1 MNRLKTDPAILARV
15 RALLAQR
22 DARPL
27 PTGHTRPEAKVNVLA
42 DGGAEVLLYDE
53 IGYWGVTAADMAAA
67 LSPISGPLHLRVN
80 SPGGDVF
87 DGIAIYNMLAD
98 YPGEVTVTVD
108 GLAASA
114 ASFIAMAGDRITMNR
129 GSKLMIHDAS
139 GLCIGNAAE
148 MTAMAALLD
157 MVSGTIADVYAAR
170 AGGDAEAWRSLMRD
184 ETWYTAQAAVDAGL
198 ADEMVPHPSR
208 EDDEDSADEQRYAD
222 VAASLFPYGRLAA
235 LFASEA
241 ATSQAS
247 APETPRVPAAVP
259 QPPAEPT
266 PEPAPATPAVED
278 VEDEPNGGD
287 TPDVEPGHDPH
298 PWAEATAH
306 LLNPPISEDEWES
319 LREALL

>member
-15 RALLAQR
+15 RTLLAQR
-22 DARPL
+22 DGRPL
-27 PTGHTRPEAKVNVLA
+27 PAGHTRPEAKVSVLA

-53 IGYWGVTAADMAAA
+53 IGYWGVTAADMAAT

-157 MVSGTIADVYAAR
+157 MVSGTIADIYEAR
-170 AGGDAEAWRSLMRD
+170 AGGDANDWRDRMRE
-184 ETWYTAQAAVDAGL
+184 ETWYTAEHAVQAGL
-198 ADEMVPHPSR
+198 ADEMVPHPSS
-208 EDDEDSADEQRYAD
+208 EDDEDVDEQRYAD

-235 LFASEA
+235 LFAGDSA
-241 ATSQAS
+241 ADQAS
-247 APETPRVPAAVP
+247 APEPPRVPAAATP
-259 QPPAEPT
+259 QAPAEPT
-266 PEPAPATPAVED
+266 PEPTPAPPPDPAAAPVEDAEPETEPAVE
-278 VEDEPNGGD
+278 
-287 TPDVEPGHDPH
+287 PDPD

-306 LLNPPISEDEWES
+306 LLHTPTSEDEWES